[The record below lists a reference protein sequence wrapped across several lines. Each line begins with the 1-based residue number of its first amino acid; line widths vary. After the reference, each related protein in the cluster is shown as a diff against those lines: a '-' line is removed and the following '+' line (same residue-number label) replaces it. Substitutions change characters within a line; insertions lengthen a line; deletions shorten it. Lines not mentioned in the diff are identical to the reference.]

1 MLVSGEVSGIVSMV
15 LTIYSIYSMVLT
27 FDIYKQFSYNL
38 IQNFD
43 FIAIFSSQKVLKCGR
58 LLKSIR
64 PT

>member
-15 LTIYSIYSMVLT
+15 LTI
-27 FDIYKQFSYNL
+27 DIYKQFSYNL
-38 IQNFD
+38 FQNFD